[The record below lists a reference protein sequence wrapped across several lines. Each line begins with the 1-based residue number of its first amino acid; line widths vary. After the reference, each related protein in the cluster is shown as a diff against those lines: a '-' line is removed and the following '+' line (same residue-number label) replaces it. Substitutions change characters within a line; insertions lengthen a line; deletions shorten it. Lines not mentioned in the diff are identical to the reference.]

1 MERDISWAENFKP
14 IDEFQAI
21 HLVEVAT
28 GWPSKKAKKW
38 LRENVRSDRVGTLLK
53 EGWGCGEIRADAHK
67 RFKET
72 GLLEQMFISA
82 RDLASALDNFHDDFK
97 ELGALLPSP
106 PLAGTSE
113 EPRPIKLMDGL
124 TAQGRVEAAAQS
136 TPETAQVWLC
146 HALVAGRV
154 RGWHAASAKEAY
166 TPELDP
172 TKWPISFSESMPIS
186 VTGGSLNFYLG
197 KVCVDVASLNE
208 ALNIAFPREKIVEH
222 APETAKKRG
231 RPPKDCWPKLYVEA
245 GAWLAHNRG
254 EDETGAQAALAN
266 FLTARATAHGPGLER
281 SQAFEKA
288 KEILAAF
295 RRLRNDGEL

>member
-1 MERDISWAENFKP
+1 MERDSSWAETFKP
-14 IDEFQAI
+14 IDEFQAL
-21 HLVEVAT
+21 HMVEVAT
-28 GWPSKKAKKW
+28 GWSSQKAKKW
-38 LRENVRSDRVGTLLK
+38 LNEKIYSDRVGTQLK
-53 EGWGCGEIRADAHK
+53 ERWGYGKLSDDKHK
-67 RFKET
+67 RSKASGALDE
-72 GLLEQMFISA
+72 LHI
-82 RDLASALDNFHDDFK
+82 SALDLAAALDEFHN
-97 ELGALLPSP
+97 ECQEAVALLSRP

-113 EPRPIKLMDGL
+113 APRPIKLLDGL
-124 TAQGRVEAAAQS
+124 TARRRVEEAAQWD
-136 TPETAQVWLC
+136 PEAAQVWLC

-154 RGWHAASAKEAY
+154 RGWRAASAKEAC

-186 VTGGSLNFYLG
+186 ENGGSLNFYLG
-197 KVCVDVASLNE
+197 KVCVDVTSLTE
-208 ALNIAFPREKIVEH
+208 ALTITFPRDKAVEQ

-254 EDETGAQAALAN
+254 EDETGAQSALVN